1 MADPTIE
8 PTEEPKDDTL
18 GQDDMVWDPKKG
30 GYVKKTISAGLYKKM
45 QAADNKQLAVAAG
58 AGAAGEL
65 AQFFVGLT
73 TLNDPSVKAA
83 LRDKARLAAQIRKGP
98 DLLTRGEKADY
109 LDAGLAPAERAAE
122 RAEDTALKVAAS
134 TGNTGARNFMAA
146 TQGSRKDI
154 SDATLALKADIA
166 GEDVRRGEVKKV
178 SDEKA
183 RAGMDEVD
191 AMMFDIRKTH
201 LTEPIHRFLGSV
213 AKGVGVILANQ
224 PGESFA
230 AEVNAAREAELTSE
244 QIERLLELS
253 EGPFARRRVK
263 NYMKEMGVSMPA
275 KASGGS
281 PEIDGEGTKSSVRKG
296 LREAKEAARMTRD
309 LSVGKGPVGTGTS
322 EQGKSINEMTDAEAK
337 AKALATSG
345 PESEPDKWK
354 KEADLKKTRQARL
367 APYSKSDMD
376 PRVHGLRVAQA
387 WNKGDYTYVYD
398 REKNVWTT
406 YKDNKKLD
414 FEVTIDEAEASD
426 DPNVR
431 ELYDLALRE
440 GLLIDRE
447 LSAGMV

>member
-1 MADPTIE
+1 M
-8 PTEEPKDDTL
+8 
-18 GQDDMVWDPKKG
+18 
-30 GYVKKTISAGLYKKM
+30 
-45 QAADNKQLAVAAG
+45 
-58 AGAAGEL
+58 
-65 AQFFVGLT
+65 
-73 TLNDPSVKAA
+73 
-83 LRDKARLAAQIRKGP
+83 
-98 DLLTRGEKADY
+98 LTRGEKADY

-191 AMMFDIRKTH
+191 AMMLDLRKTYVS
-201 LTEPIHRFLGSV
+201 EPIHKFLGSA
-213 AKGVGVILANQ
+213 AKAAGVILANQ

-296 LREAKEAARMTRD
+296 LREAKEAAGMTRD
-309 LSVGKGPVGTGTS
+309 PSVGKGPVGTGTS

-354 KEADLKKTRQARL
+354 KEADLKKTRQDRL
-367 APYSKSDMD
+367 APYSKSNFNPLDRSTD
-376 PRVHGLRVAQA
+376 GDFA
-387 WNKGDYTYVYD
+387 WDKGSETYVFD
-398 REKNVWTT
+398 SQNKTWNV
-406 YKDNKKLD
+406 YKGGKKLD

>member
-1 MADPTIE
+1 
-8 PTEEPKDDTL
+8 
-18 GQDDMVWDPKKG
+18 
-30 GYVKKTISAGLYKKM
+30 M

-183 RAGMDEVD
+183 RAGMNEVD
-191 AMMFDIRKTH
+191 AMMLDLRKTYVS
-201 LTEPIHRFLGSV
+201 EPIHKFLGSA
-213 AKGVGVILANQ
+213 AKAVGVILANQ

-275 KASGGS
+275 KPTGGG
-281 PEIDGEGTKSSVRKG
+281 PEIAGEGTEAAKRMAD
-296 LREAKEAARMTRD
+296 AKEAARMTRD
-309 LSVGKGPVGTGTS
+309 PSVGKGPVGTGTS
-322 EQGKSINEMTDAEAK
+322 EKDTDIDATEEEIKASIKADKRMGDVYQEVRDRAPGIGGGIGDKGRLFQKRADDKYTYGLRAGIWTVYTNTESGLKPLYKGETRELISWTMEEAK
-337 AKALATSG
+337 T
-345 PESEPDKWK
+345 
-354 KEADLKKTRQARL
+354 
-367 APYSKSDMD
+367 
-376 PRVHGLRVAQA
+376 H
-387 WNKGDYTYVYD
+387 
-398 REKNVWTT
+398 KN
-406 YKDNKKLD
+406 
-414 FEVTIDEAEASD
+414 
-426 DPNVR
+426 PNVR
-431 ELYDLALRE
+431 ELHALAVE
-440 GLLIDRE
+440 KGLVE
-447 LSAGMV
+447 